1 MRYIRHASAYATARA
16 AQVGYVRQI
25 AGEAA
30 EHNVQVNVIGQG
42 FTKNP
47 TYFPDHFQ
55 TTDLFAKL
63 IAQCP
68 MGRLAEWVEDAEVAL
83 FLASDESDFMVGV
96 ELPFVGGWQL

>member
-1 MRYIRHASAYATARA
+1 
-16 AQVGYVRQI
+16 
-25 AGEAA
+25 
-30 EHNVQVNVIGQG
+30 VQVNVIGQG